1 MSEYNQ
7 KKIINSCQKA
17 HDTPIHLFDGQSSI
31 KRQIR
36 ALCRTRVLVEQTFGI
51 LKRRFNVLHDGFRV
65 EPRQVVE
72 YISSCVVLHDIGIDR
87 NDVVVNNDITEIPID
102 NCLTNQN
109 INPTFDGVTK
119 RIEIAQQ

>member
-1 MSEYNQ
+1 M
-7 KKIINSCQKA
+7 
-17 HDTPIHLFDGQSSI
+17 
-31 KRQIR
+31 
-36 ALCRTRVLVEQTFGI
+36 VEQTFGI

-102 NCLTNQN
+102 NCLTNHN